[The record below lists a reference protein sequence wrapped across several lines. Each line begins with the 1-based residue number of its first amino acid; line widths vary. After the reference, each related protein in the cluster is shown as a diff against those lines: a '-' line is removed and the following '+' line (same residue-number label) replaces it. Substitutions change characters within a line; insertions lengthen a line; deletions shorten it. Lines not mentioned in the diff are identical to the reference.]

1 MSSGVVTVG
10 QEFAGIEFVVSQL
23 KLSKLSMHG
32 HDDVKSSHGMDP
44 LDLRGLVS
52 DMTSMSASSLY
63 LNKKKERFDNVY
75 VNKNNNNGIIALTD
89 DIDDVPVD
97 FRWQIEVSLAILSSK
112 IAVAMSAGTYYGS

>member
-32 HDDVKSSHGMDP
+32 HDDVKSSHGIDP

-52 DMTSMSASSLY
+52 DMTSMRSSL
-63 LNKKKERFDNVY
+63 
-75 VNKNNNNGIIALTD
+75 
-89 DIDDVPVD
+89 
-97 FRWQIEVSLAILSSK
+97 
-112 IAVAMSAGTYYGS
+112 